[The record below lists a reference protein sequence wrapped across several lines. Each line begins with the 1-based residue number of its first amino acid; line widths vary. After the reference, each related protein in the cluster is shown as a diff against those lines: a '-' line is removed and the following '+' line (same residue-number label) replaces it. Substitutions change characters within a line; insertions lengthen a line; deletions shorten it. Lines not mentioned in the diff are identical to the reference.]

1 MSLFH
6 RAFEDKE
13 KYFYCKSWF
22 WAKKR
27 PTDLLNKTQAK
38 QAHDKK
44 QKYTVLVNDTEQ
56 PYAVIEIAND
66 FVGVGFLDDMLRN
79 NLSYQFEEVEKEKL
93 FLSMVTSREF
103 DGDKDQVTLGTSYIF
118 SQDGGLNIRKQ
129 FFNPHNL
136 QESRSSTDVSKN
148 YESYPKFGEYAHLLK
163 VER

>member
-1 MSLFH
+1 MS
-6 RAFEDKE
+6 DKY

-27 PTDLLNKTQAK
+27 PTNMLDEDQAR
-38 QAHDKK
+38 QAHERRET
-44 QKYTVLVNDTEQ
+44 YTVLVNDAER
-56 PYAVIEIAND
+56 PYAVVEVAND

-79 NLSYQFEEVEKEKL
+79 NLSYQFEEIEPGKL
-93 FLSMVTSREF
+93 FLGMATSREF
-103 DGDKDQVTLGTSYIF
+103 DGDLGQVTLGTSYIF

-136 QESRSSTDVSKN
+136 EEAKSSTDVSGN